1 VGAEVVVGVVGVGW
15 GWLGVL
21 GWGVCVQGGRGVDN
35 DGVGGLVAA
44 RIYWFDRFENSVSLS
59 GVLWLAGATDVK
71 FD

>member
-1 VGAEVVVGVVGVGW
+1 MGLVGGFGLGCVCAEGK
-15 GWLGVL
+15 
-21 GWGVCVQGGRGVDN
+21 GVDD

-59 GVLWLAGATDVK
+59 GVHWLAGATNVQ